1 MRHIPYYKGLVV
13 LAMTMLV
20 ASFCVKIIIAPSVT
34 LEGQYHGLHIQMT
47 IKP

>member
-1 MRHIPYYKGLVV
+1 MRKIPYYKGLVV

-34 LEGQYHGLHIQMT
+34 VESHYHDLHVQVT
-47 IKP
+47 LKP